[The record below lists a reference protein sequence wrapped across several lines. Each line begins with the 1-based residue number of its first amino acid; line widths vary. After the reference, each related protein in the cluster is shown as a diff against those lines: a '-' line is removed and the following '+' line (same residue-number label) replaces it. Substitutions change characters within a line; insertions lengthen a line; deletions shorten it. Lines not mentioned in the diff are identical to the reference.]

1 MSKEKIINYYDNIS
15 KYSYGGKANSLLK
28 LVKYGLPVPKFM
40 ILSSNFFK
48 EFINYN
54 KIETHDFEKVCEQI
68 DQGVFSESLI
78 NELFDFWN
86 KNKFEKVAV
95 RSSAANEDGKEK
107 SFAGQYNTYLYV
119 TKDNLLEAIKNCWKS
134 LYQENVRD
142 YQNDNKF
149 SYDMN
154 VIVQEMIDAEYAG
167 VAFSTDNMHSTKYYS
182 LVEACEGVG
191 EKLVSGEVTPTKY
204 FLRKENNNVDFVIG
218 KNYPIEKELN
228 ILSVL
233 INKIEKSYGM
243 VMDIEWAIYENN
255 VYILQARPVTSFP
268 SFKIPFA
275 LAISRPRPLV
285 GIQCAEICE
294 REGLREILGGLYYFT
309 TLYYYRNN
317 TFEEY
322 NNMLDIEQIPSVMV
336 NYVMNHK
343 QEMLEL
349 LEKGNE
355 ECRKLEQEVIINQK
369 FDIRRIIDSFKKFIP
384 FNLISNFVEKTTI
397 ITDFDVD
404 INDEFVQTIIKNREY
419 YDDIKYKIDNI
430 IIEKIKATIPKQL
443 LPYYNLL
450 TIEEAFEGK
459 KVTEQDLIQRKKGF
473 VYYMEHLVLENEI
486 DSFFEKEN
494 IFLKNDL
501 NDIDTDDSKIIK
513 GSAVYPGKSRG
524 HVKLV
529 FCDEDIA
536 KIKKGDIIVSPMTVP
551 TFISGMR
558 KANAIITDEGG
569 VVCHAAL
576 IAREMK
582 KVCVIGTK
590 NATKILKDNMIV
602 EVDGDLGIVKI
613 LED

>member
-1 MSKEKIINYYDNIS
+1 MSKEKIINYDDNILN
-15 KYSYGGKANSLLK
+15 YLYGGKANSLLK

-40 ILSSNFFK
+40 ILSSRFFE

-54 KIETHDFEKVCEQI
+54 QIKTQDFDQVCEQI
-68 DQGVFSESLI
+68 EQGSFPENLT
-78 NELFDFWN
+78 NDLFDFWN
-86 KNKFEKVAV
+86 KNEFEKVAV

-107 SFAGQYNTYLYV
+107 SFAGQYNTFLYV

-134 LYQENVRD
+134 LYQKNVRD
-142 YQNDNKF
+142 YQDDSEF

-154 VIVQEMIDAEYAG
+154 VVIQEMIDADYAG

-218 KNYPIEKELN
+218 EKYPIEKELN
-228 ILSVL
+228 TLSIL
-233 INKIEKSYGM
+233 INKIEKSYEM
-243 VMDIEWAIYENN
+243 VMDIEWAIYDKK

-268 SFKIPFA
+268 NFKIPFA

-285 GIQCAEICE
+285 SIQCAEICE

-336 NYVMNHK
+336 NYAMNHK
-343 QEMLEL
+343 KEMLAL
-349 LEKGNE
+349 LERGNE
-355 ECRKLEQEVIINQK
+355 ECKKLEQDVIVNQN
-369 FDIRRIIDSFKKFIP
+369 FDIRKIIESFKKFIP

-430 IIEKIKATIPKQL
+430 IIEKIKASIPSDL

-450 TIEEAFEGK
+450 TIEEAFEGAM
-459 KVTEQDLIQRKKGF
+459 VTEEDLIQRKQGF
-473 VYYMEHLVLENEI
+473 VYYKEQLVLESEI
-486 DSFFEKEN
+486 ESFFEKEN
-494 IFLKNDL
+494 VFLRNDT
-501 NDIDTDDSKIIK
+501 DIDNSEIIQ

-524 HVKLV
+524 YVKLV

-536 KIKKGDIIVSPMTVP
+536 KVNDGDIIVSPMTVP
-551 TFISGMR
+551 TFISGMK
-558 KANAIITDEGG
+558 KANAVITDEGG

-576 IAREMK
+576 IAREMQ

-590 NATKILKDNMIV
+590 IATKVLKDNMLV

-613 LED
+613 LDK

>member
-1 MSKEKIINYYDNIS
+1 MCKEKIINYNDNILN
-15 KYSYGGKANSLLK
+15 YSYGGKANSLLK

-40 ILSSNFFK
+40 ILSSHFFE
-48 EFINYN
+48 EFISYN
-54 KIETHDFEKVCEQI
+54 QIKTQDFEKVCEKI
-68 DQGVFSESLI
+68 DQGTFSESLI
-78 NELFDFWN
+78 NDLFGFWD
-86 KNKFEKVAV
+86 KNRFEKVAV

-119 TKDNLLEAIKNCWKS
+119 TKDNLVEAIKNCWKS
-134 LYQENVRD
+134 LYQKNVRD

-154 VIVQEMIDAEYAG
+154 VIIQEMIDADYAG

-182 LVEACEGVG
+182 LVEVCKGVG

-204 FLRKENNNVDFVIG
+204 FLRKENNNVDFVVG
-218 KNYPIEKELN
+218 EKYPIENELK

-233 INKIEKSYGM
+233 INKIEKSYEM
-243 VMDIEWAIYENN
+243 VMDIEWAIYDSK

-268 SFKIPFA
+268 HFKIPFA

-336 NYVMNHK
+336 NYAMNHK

-355 ECRKLEQEVIINQK
+355 ECRKLEQDVIINQK
-369 FDIRRIIDSFKKFIP
+369 FDIRKIIDSFKKFIP

-404 INDEFVQTIIKNREY
+404 INDEFVQTIIKNRKY

-430 IIEKIKATIPKQL
+430 IIEKIKDSIPNNL

-459 KVTEQDLIQRKKGF
+459 KVTENDLIQRKKGF
-473 VYYMEHLVLENEI
+473 VYYMGQLVLENEI

-494 IFLKNDL
+494 VFLQ
-501 NDIDTDDSKIIK
+501 NDIDITDSKIIK
-513 GSAVYPGKSRG
+513 GSAVYPGKSSG
-524 HVKLV
+524 YVKLV

-536 KIKKGDIIVSPMTVP
+536 KVNEGDVIVSPMTVP

-558 KANAIITDEGG
+558 KASAIITDEGG

-590 NATKILKDNMIV
+590 IATKVLKDNMLV
-602 EVDGDLGIVKI
+602 EVDGDLGIIKI

>member
-1 MSKEKIINYYDNIS
+1 MEKKIINYNEKIKD
-15 KYSYGGKANSLLK
+15 YSYGGKANSLLK
-28 LVKYGLPVPKFM
+28 LVEYGLPVPKFM

-48 EFINYN
+48 DFIDYN
-54 KIETHDFEKVCEQI
+54 HIKTQDFHQVCQQI
-68 DQGVFSESLI
+68 DKGDFSENMI
-78 NELFDFWN
+78 NNLFEYWN
-86 KNKFEKVAV
+86 NNHFEKVAV

-107 SFAGQYNTYLYV
+107 SFAGQYDTFLYV
-119 TKDNLLEAIKNCWKS
+119 TKENLLKSIKNCWKS

-142 YQNDNKF
+142 YQGNNQF
-149 SYDMN
+149 TYDMN
-154 VIVQEMIDAEYAG
+154 VVVQEMIDADYAG

-182 LVEACEGVG
+182 LVEACQGIG

-218 KNYPIEKELN
+218 EKFPIEKELN
-228 ILSVL
+228 KLSVL

-243 VMDIEWAIYENN
+243 VMDIEWAIYHDN

-268 SFKIPFA
+268 KFKIPFA

-285 GIQCAEICE
+285 GIQIAEICE
-294 REGLREILGGLYYFT
+294 REGLKEILGGLYYFT
-309 TLYYYRNN
+309 TLYHYHNN

-343 QEMLEL
+343 NEMLKL

-355 ECRKLEQEVIINQK
+355 ACIQLKHDVIINNE
-369 FDIRRIIDSFKKFIP
+369 FDIRKIINKFKKFIP

-404 INDEFVQTIIKNREY
+404 INDEFVKKIIKDREQ
-419 YDDIKYKIDNI
+419 YDEIKYKIDEI
-430 IIEKIKATIPKQL
+430 IINKIKSNISNDL

-459 KVTEQDLIQRKKGF
+459 KVTVDQLIKRKQGF
-473 VYYMEHLVLENEI
+473 IYYMGKLILNNDI
-486 DSFFEKEN
+486 DDFFKKEN
-494 IFLKNDL
+494 IFIQEAEN
-501 NDIDTDDSKIIK
+501 ISDSKILR
-513 GSAVYPGKSRG
+513 GNAVYPGKSRG

-529 FCDEDIA
+529 FCDEDIE
-536 KIKKGDIIVSPMTVP
+536 KINEGDIIVSPMTVP
-551 TFISGMR
+551 TFISGMK

-590 NATKILKDNMIV
+590 NATKVLKDNMLV
-602 EVDGDLGIVKI
+602 EVDGDLGIVRI
-613 LED
+613 LEK